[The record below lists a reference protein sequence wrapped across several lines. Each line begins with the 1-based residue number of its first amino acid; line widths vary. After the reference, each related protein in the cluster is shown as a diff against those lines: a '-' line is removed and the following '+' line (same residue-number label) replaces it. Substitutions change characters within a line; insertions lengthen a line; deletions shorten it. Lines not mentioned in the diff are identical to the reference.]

1 MTHHTTNRLD
11 MSETPVMRA
20 TPPAVRPVEL
30 AGATLPTPGDTY
42 VIAEAGVN
50 HNGDLDLAHRLVDI
64 AAQAGADAVKFQT
77 FSPDKLV
84 SSTAATTPYQRD
96 RGGSADQRSL
106 LAALTLP
113 ESAWVELRDH
123 AREAGTTFLSTPFD
137 LDSAELLVGLG
148 LPALKVSSGELTN
161 LPYLRAMARL
171 GVTLLVSTGM
181 GTEAEVADAVEACA
195 GAPGLVLFHCVS
207 AYPAPV
213 DECNLRVIPQLAQRH
228 GVPVGWSDHT
238 PGLTTALGA
247 VALGAPVLEKH
258 FTADRTL
265 PGPDHLASLE
275 PDALAEYVRETK
287 ALARAL
293 GDGVKVRQPSEQENA
308 TLVRRSWHAASRLP
322 AGHVL
327 SGDDLRLLRPEGG
340 VSPAVDLRGRILA
353 REVAAG
359 APVTPDDLEG

>member
-1 MTHHTTNRLD
+1 VTTDRLD
-11 MSETPVMRA
+11 PHA
-20 TPPAVRPVEL
+20 PAGGAPGVRPVDL
-30 AGATLPTPGDTY
+30 AGTTVPTPGQVH

-50 HNGDLDLAHRLVDI
+50 HNGDPDLAHRLVDI
-64 AAQAGADAVKFQT
+64 AAAAGADAVKFQT

-84 SSTAATTPYQRD
+84 SSAAATTPYQRD
-96 RGGSADQRSL
+96 RGGSSDQRSL
-106 LAALTLP
+106 LEALTLP
-113 ESAWVELRDH
+113 GSVWAELRDH

-148 LPALKVSSGELTN
+148 LTALKVSSGELTN
-161 LPYLRAMARL
+161 LPYLRELSRL

-181 GTEAEVADAVEACA
+181 GTGAEVAEAVEACA
-195 GAPGLVLFHCVS
+195 DAPGLVLFHCVS

-213 DECNLRVIPQLAQRH
+213 DECNLRVIPALAARH

-258 FTADRTL
+258 FTADRSL

-275 PDALAEYVRETK
+275 PDALSEYVRETK

-293 GDGVKVRQPSEQENA
+293 GDGVKVRQPSEEENA
-308 TLVRRSWHAASRLP
+308 TLVRRSWHVASDLP
-322 AGHVL
+322 AGHTL
-327 SGDDLRLLRPEGG
+327 TGADLRLLRPEGG
-340 VSPAVDLRGRILA
+340 LSPAVDVRGRVLV
-353 REVAAG
+353 RGVTAG
-359 APVTPDDLEG
+359 APLTDADLEA